1 MRYFL
6 LNRLPCQ
13 GKVVILQSKL
23 GVLSICAIC
32 MTRKELYDYVEERIA
47 VLAYR
52 VEMRGKLNI
61 LDLHLHSENFYRDF
75 LNLLYGWN
83 LENLNKTNQNVEAID
98 LIDEA
103 HQLVVQVSA
112 TNTKQKIENTL
123 SKELMAKY
131 SGWTFKFVS
140 IAKSADGLREK
151 SYVNRYGLQ
160 FEPKKDVVDVASLLR
175 EILNLQTDDLK
186 KVYDFVRREFGN
198 DLTAFAL
205 ESDLVRVIT
214 MLANVDAS
222 EFDGFRLENEFE
234 VEDKIDFNSLV
245 GAADVIREYN
255 VWQMA
260 VRRVYA
266 AFDAEGTNKSFF
278 VLQKIRSFYIA
289 HKQKMSADELF
300 DAVRGEVK
308 NEIMGNASSK
318 DLSVEAIDVCADILV
333 VDAFIRCKI
342 FENPKGYS
350 NVTA

>member
-1 MRYFL
+1 M
-6 LNRLPCQ
+6 
-13 GKVVILQSKL
+13 S
-23 GVLSICAIC
+23 
-32 MTRKELYDYVEERIA
+32 RKDLYDYIDERIA

-75 LNLLYGWN
+75 LNILYGWN
-83 LENLNKTNQNVEAID
+83 LKNLNKANQNVEAID
-98 LIDEA
+98 LIDET
-103 HQLVVQVSA
+103 HQIVVQVSA

-123 SKELMAKY
+123 SKELMANY

-140 IAKSADGLREK
+140 IAKSADDLRKK
-151 SYVNRYGLQ
+151 SYGNRYGLQ
-160 FEPKKDVVDVASLLR
+160 FNPTMDIIDVPSVLR
-175 EILNLQTDDLK
+175 EIIDLSTDDLK
-186 KVYDFVRREFGN
+186 KVHGFIKQELGN

-222 EFDGFRLENEFE
+222 EFEGFRLENEFE
-234 VEDKIDFNSLV
+234 VEEKIDFNSLV
-245 GAADVIREYN
+245 GAADVIKEYN

-266 AFDAEGTNKSFF
+266 TFDAEGMNKSFF
-278 VLQKIRSFYIA
+278 VLQKIRSFYVA
-289 HKQKMSADELF
+289 RKRTMSADALF
-300 DAVRGEVK
+300 DAVRDDVK
-308 NEIMGNASSK
+308 NAIKKNASSR
-318 DLSVEAIDVCADILV
+318 DLSIEAIDVCADILV

-350 NVTA
+350 DVTA

>member
-1 MRYFL
+1 M
-6 LNRLPCQ
+6 
-13 GKVVILQSKL
+13 S
-23 GVLSICAIC
+23 
-32 MTRKELYDYVEERIA
+32 RKDLYDYVDERIA

-75 LNLLYGWN
+75 LNILYGWN
-83 LENLNKTNQNVEAID
+83 LKNLNKANQNVEAID
-98 LIDEA
+98 LIDET
-103 HQLVVQVSA
+103 HQIVVQVSA

-123 SKELMAKY
+123 SKELMANY

-140 IAKSADGLREK
+140 IAKSADDLRKK
-151 SYVNRYGLQ
+151 SYGNRYGLQ
-160 FEPKKDVVDVASLLR
+160 FDPTKDIIDVPSVMR
-175 EILNLQTDDLK
+175 EIIDLSTDDLK
-186 KVYDFVRREFGN
+186 KVHGFIKQELGN

-222 EFDGFRLENEFE
+222 EFEGFRLENEFE
-234 VEDKIDFNSLV
+234 VEEKIDFNSLV
-245 GAADVIREYN
+245 GAADVIKEYN

-266 AFDAEGTNKSFF
+266 TFDAEGMNKSFF
-278 VLQKIRSFYIA
+278 VLQKIRSFYVA
-289 HKQKMSADELF
+289 RKRTMSADALF
-300 DAVRGEVK
+300 DAVRDDVK
-308 NEIMGNASSK
+308 NAIKKNASSR
-318 DLSVEAIDVCADILV
+318 DLSIEAIDVCADILV

-350 NVTA
+350 DVTA